1 MKRLEFGD
9 MVFYAITGLILIL
22 LFWLRFLEESL
33 GLWGAWLLWLGW
45 SFLLIGLYLNG
56 HKGRG
61 TAARRAGGRTGM
73 QHDKGGMAN
82 GPDQS

>member
-9 MVFYAITGLILIL
+9 MVVYSITGLVRIL

-45 SFLLIGLYLNG
+45 SVLLIGLYLNG
-56 HKGRG
+56 RKGRG
-61 TAARRAGGRTGM
+61 TTARRPGGRTGM
-73 QHDKGGMAN
+73 QHDKGGVAN
-82 GPDQS
+82 GRDQT